1 MEKRTAE
8 VERILRERFCG
19 ERIIALA
26 TVEDGKPY
34 NRGVNA
40 YYEEG
45 AFYILTSARSSKV
58 RQLGKNPAA
67 AISGDWFT
75 ALGEGFDLGYWN
87 SPENAPMA
95 ARLRTAFRAWLY
107 NGHMDLEDADT
118 HLLQIRL
125 REGILFDQGTK
136 YEIDFT

>member
-67 AISGDWFT
+67 AISGRSEERRV
-75 ALGEGFDLGYWN
+75 GKEC
-87 SPENAPMA
+87 
-95 ARLRTAFRAWLY
+95 
-107 NGHMDLEDADT
+107 
-118 HLLQIRL
+118 
-125 REGILFDQGTK
+125 
-136 YEIDFT
+136 